1 MNRFAEATAY
11 IAQEI
16 GRTAASK
23 NSISKAVRDNMG
35 KFGFGM
41 ETYSDLYGAV
51 CTKLAED
58 RMVSFR

>member
-1 MNRFAEATAY
+1 MNRFAKATEY
-11 IAQEI
+11 IVQEI
-16 GRTAASK
+16 ERTAASK
-23 NSISKAVRDNMG
+23 DGIAKAVYNNMG

-51 CTKLAED
+51 CKKLLED

>member
-1 MNRFAEATAY
+1 MNRFTEATEY
-11 IAQEI
+11 IVREI
-16 GRTAASK
+16 ERTAVSK
-23 NSISKAVRDNMG
+23 DGIAKAVHKNMG

-58 RMVSFR
+58 RMVAFR

>member
-1 MNRFAEATAY
+1 MNRFAEATEY
-11 IAQEI
+11 IVQEI
-16 GRTAASK
+16 ERTAASK
-23 NSISKAVRDNMG
+23 DGIAKAVHNNMG